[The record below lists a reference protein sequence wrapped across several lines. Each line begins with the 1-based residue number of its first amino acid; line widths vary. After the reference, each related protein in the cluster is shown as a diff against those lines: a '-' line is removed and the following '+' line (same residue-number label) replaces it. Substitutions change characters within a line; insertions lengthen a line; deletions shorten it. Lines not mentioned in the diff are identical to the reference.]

1 MATHQLQVNTQLFS
15 LSRNT
20 YCYLS
25 FALLLRLSVH
35 RSIRLYWSTSRLTY
49 ASTVPQL
56 TLLVTS
62 WPVVFKHPHRF
73 ASNICF
79 NFGYCTNF
87 AADTNHYTLLQLHSN
102 STHIWG
108 TSRVKPGLKD
118 ILNKCRASTAY
129 SPLFFYPFL
138 CILQRKRPNCQPR
151 EMCRHLLKHSRFR

>member
-1 MATHQLQVNTQLFS
+1 MAYTSFTNTQPFHHINIS
-15 LSRNT
+15 IQD
-20 YCYLS
+20 
-25 FALLLRLSVH
+25 FILLQRS
-35 RSIRLYWSTSRLTY
+35 SIRWVRAGHWIVLIYLPPYTSTPLYFKPSLHTSNFTS
-49 ASTVPQL
+49 ACCINFTV
-56 TLLVTS
+56 
-62 WPVVFKHPHRF
+62 
-73 ASNICF
+73 
-79 NFGYCTNF
+79 
-87 AADTNHYTLLQLHSN
+87 DTIRYTLLQLHSH